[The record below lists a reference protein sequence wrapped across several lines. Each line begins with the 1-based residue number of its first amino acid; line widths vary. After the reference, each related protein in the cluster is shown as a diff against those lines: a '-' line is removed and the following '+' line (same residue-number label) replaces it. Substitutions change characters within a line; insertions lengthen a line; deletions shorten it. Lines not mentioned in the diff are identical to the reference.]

1 MPASSSAPPP
11 PGTWLPAH
19 RAVRSLVAPIE
30 RFLAIEAASGILLL
44 GAAALALIL
53 ANSPLATA
61 YASFWTTPTALRLG
75 AFSFERDLRWWVNDG
90 LMTIFFFVVG
100 LEIRREIHRG
110 ELSELRR
117 AALPLA
123 AALGGMLVPALIYAL
138 FNAGRPTSSGWGVP
152 MATDI
157 AFAVGVLA
165 LLGDRVAPAL
175 RVLLLSLAVI
185 DDVGAIVVIAAF
197 YSDGIQPAALILAAG
212 GLASILGLQALG
224 VRAPLMYVPSALVA
238 WVGVYAA
245 GIHPTMAGVLVGLLT
260 PARAWLGGDELAAA
274 ADNVAGEARALPDQN
289 ADGLAHHLRELAG
302 ISREAVAPVD
312 RLLHALH
319 PPVAFLVMPVFA
331 LANAGVA
338 FGSADLSGDGW
349 RVFAGV
355 FLGLLV
361 GKIVG
366 ILAATRLS
374 VAIGFA
380 AAPRGVGWPQVSV
393 VGMVAGIGFTMALFV
408 AHLAFPAGP
417 ELETAKLAIFAASAF
432 AGVLGYALGSVVLR
446 SELDPGVAQTASEAE
461 SSTEG

>member
-1 MPASSSAPPP
+1 MRTSSASPPP
-11 PGTWLPAH
+11 PGIWLPGH

-44 GAAALALIL
+44 GAAALALVL
-53 ANSPLATA
+53 ANSPLAAA
-61 YASFWTTPTALRLG
+61 YESFWTTTLG
-75 AFSFERDLRWWVNDG
+75 LQLGSLSFARDLRWWVNDG

-138 FNAGRPTSSGWGVP
+138 LNAGRPTSVGWGVP

-185 DDVGAIVVIAAF
+185 DDVGAIIVIAAF
-197 YSDGIQPAALILAAG
+197 YSEGIQPAALAVGGA

-224 VRAPLMYVPSALVA
+224 VRAPLMYLPSALVA
-238 WVGVYAA
+238 WAGVYAA
-245 GIHPTMAGVLVGLLT
+245 GIHPTVAGVMVGLLT
-260 PARAWLGGDELAAA
+260 PARAWLGPDEFAVAAE
-274 ADNVAGEARALPDQN
+274 NVAGEARALPG
-289 ADGLAHHLRELAG
+289 ASGDGLAHHLRELAG
-302 ISREAVAPVD
+302 ISREAVAPLD
-312 RLLHALH
+312 RLVHALH
-319 PPVAFLVMPVFA
+319 PSVAFLIMPLFA

-349 RVFAGV
+349 RVFVGI

-361 GKIVG
+361 GKFVG

-374 VAIGFA
+374 VAIGVA

-408 AHLAFPAGP
+408 GQLAFPPGP
-417 ELETAKLAIFAASAF
+417 ELETAKLAILAASAC
-432 AGVLGYALGSVVLR
+432 AGVLGYALGRVVLKVN
-446 SELDPGVAQTASEAE
+446 LDPGAAQTASEAE